1 LRRKL
6 AYVIGIFVIAVAGVA
21 YTLLAGNEPLLGLDL
36 QGGASVVLE
45 PTGPAEPEELEVAV
59 EIIRNRVDGLGV
71 AEPEISTQ
79 GGNILVQLPGVDEQQ
94 RALDLVGQT
103 AELRFRPTLD
113 WLPEQSYQAA
123 LETAAELADLTD
135 AAADDTTNADDA
147 ADADSAT
154 GEDASGDA
162 ADSVADSDAAEPTET
177 GIEVVAETNTET
189 DTETAATDTDEVV
202 LEIDPDALET
212 DAGTDEVVLEI
223 DPDALETDAGTD
235 EVVLEIDPDALETD
249 AGTDEDA
256 QLEAAEQA
264 QLIVDR
270 FAFSEGDLPA
280 DTEVVLPQYDEA
292 RNIVAR
298 YRLGPTA
305 VTGDGLEGAVA
316 QYQSFIGWHVAP
328 TFISGSSGID
338 LFNDVGG
345 RCHARGAECPAGQI
359 AIELDNEVVSAP
371 SVQADSAVFEPFD
384 RSSITI
390 SGSFTEQEARDI
402 ALVLDYGAL
411 PVELEAQQSQ
421 IVSASLGT
429 DALSAG
435 ILAGLIGLGL
445 VSLYLLIYY
454 RLLGLVAI
462 ASLGLSGAMLW
473 TIIAWLGESQGLA
486 LTLAGVTGLIVA
498 IGVSVDSNVVYFEHL
513 REDVRSGR
521 TLRSAVDRAFP
532 VAFSTIVKADL
543 ASLIAAAVLYLLTV
557 GQVRGFALYLG
568 LATILDLVATY
579 FFMGPLI
586 GIISRRSGLY
596 NNPARFGIPM
606 PVSQP
611 QTGVNT
617 QTGDGARTEA
627 RQGAAP

>member
-1 LRRKL
+1 LLRRKL

-212 DAGTDEVVLEI
+212 AATD
-223 DPDALETDAGTD
+223 TD

-371 SVQADSAVFEPFD
+371 RVQADSAVFEPFD

>member
-1 LRRKL
+1 MRRKL
-6 AYVIGIFVIAVAGVA
+6 VYVIGIVAVAVAGVV
-21 YTLLAGNEPLLGLDL
+21 YTLVAANEPLLGLDL

-45 PTGPAEPEELEVAV
+45 PTRTAEPEELDVAV

-79 GGNILVQLPGVDEQQ
+79 GDNILVQLPGVDEQQ

-103 AELRFRPTLD
+103 AELRFRPVLNVVSED
-113 WLPEQSYQAA
+113 A
-123 LETAAELADLTD
+123 LAS
-135 AAADDTTNADDA
+135 
-147 ADADSAT
+147 ADADETMLGLFALT
-154 GEDASGDA
+154 EGGVA
-162 ADSVADSDAAEPTET
+162 AGA
-177 GIEVVAETNTET
+177 
-189 DTETAATDTDEVV
+189 
-202 LEIDPDALET
+202 
-212 DAGTDEVVLEI
+212 
-223 DPDALETDAGTD
+223 
-235 EVVLEIDPDALETD
+235 
-249 AGTDEDA
+249 
-256 QLEAAEQA
+256 
-264 QLIVDR
+264 
-270 FAFSEGDLPA
+270 
-280 DTEVVLPQYDEA
+280 EVVLPQYDDD
-292 RNIVAR
+292 RNIVLR
-298 YRLGPTA
+298 YQLGPTA
-305 VTGDGLEGAVA
+305 VAGDGLEGAVA
-316 QYQSFIGWHVAP
+316 QFHSFIGWHVAP
-328 TFISGSSGID
+328 TFKPGVGGID
-338 LFNDVGG
+338 LFNEVSR
-345 RCHARGAECPAGQI
+345 RCHGRAPSCPTGQV

-371 SVQADSAVFEPFD
+371 TVQADSAFFEPFE

-390 SGSFTEQEARDI
+390 SGGFTEQEARDV

-435 ILAGLIGLGL
+435 VLAGLIGLGL
-445 VSLYLLIYY
+445 VSAYLLIYY

-513 REDVRSGR
+513 KEDVRSGR

-532 VAFSTIVKADL
+532 VAFSTIVKADF

-586 GIISRRSGLY
+586 NLMARASGLY
-596 NNPARFGIPM
+596 AHPSRFGIPAS
-606 PVSQP
+606 PAGPGAQQP
-611 QTGVNT
+611 
-617 QTGDGARTEA
+617 
-627 RQGAAP
+627 GAAS

>member
-1 LRRKL
+1 MRRKF
-6 AYVIGIFVIAVAGVA
+6 AYVIGIVAVVAAGVA
-21 YTLLAGNEPLLGLDL
+21 YTLASGNEPLLGLDL

-103 AELRFRPTLD
+103 AELRFRPVLGV
-113 WLPEQSYQAA
+113 LPEESFTGDDVDEA
-123 LETAAELADLTD
+123 LLDAFALT
-135 AAADDTTNADDA
+135 
-147 ADADSAT
+147 
-154 GEDASGDA
+154 
-162 ADSVADSDAAEPTET
+162 
-177 GIEVVAETNTET
+177 
-189 DTETAATDTDEVV
+189 
-202 LEIDPDALET
+202 
-212 DAGTDEVVLEI
+212 
-223 DPDALETDAGTD
+223 
-235 EVVLEIDPDALETD
+235 
-249 AGTDEDA
+249 
-256 QLEAAEQA
+256 
-264 QLIVDR
+264 
-270 FAFSEGDLPA
+270 EGDVAPEA
-280 DTEVVLPQYDEA
+280 EVVLPQYDDQ
-292 RNIVAR
+292 RNIALR
-298 YRLGPTA
+298 YILGPTA

-328 TFISGSSGID
+328 TFISGAAGID
-338 LFNDVGG
+338 LFNEVSS
-345 RCHARGAECPAGQI
+345 RCHARIVECPSGQV

-371 SVQADSAVFEPFD
+371 SVQADSVVFEPFE

-390 SGSFTEQEARDI
+390 SGGFSEQEARDI

-435 ILAGLIGLGL
+435 VVAGLIGLGL
-445 VSLYLLIYY
+445 VSLYLLVYY

-543 ASLIAAAVLYLLTV
+543 ASLIAAAVLYFLTV

-579 FFMGPLI
+579 FFMGPII
-586 GIISRRSGLY
+586 GIISRHSGLY
-596 NNPARFGIPM
+596 DNPSRFGIPV
-606 PVSQP
+606 PAAPASQSHSHSQSQAQS
-611 QTGVNT
+611 QTGAAA
-617 QTGDGARTEA
+617 GPEAAA
-627 RQGAAP
+627 RQGAAS